1 MATHS
6 ALRLVLLAPIK
17 VMNDFLLSK
26 QATAS
31 LISEQIVAGLTVE
44 SQWLVAALNLLNFPN
59 SMALSIL
66 NITRTR
72 RGRGV
77 SNMGQ

>member
-1 MATHS
+1 
-6 ALRLVLLAPIK
+6 
-17 VMNDFLLSK
+17 MNDFLLSK

-59 SMALSIL
+59 SMALSIR
-66 NITRTR
+66 NITRTG
-72 RGRGV
+72 GRGV
-77 SNMGQ
+77 SNNGAMSGCVAP